1 MKIRILNTIFI
12 CLALVLQVACREPFE
27 PESIEFLDALVV
39 ESTITNELKHQ
50 EVKLSRTYSLESNEP
65 IIENNATVT
74 IQDSNNTVFTFSQN
88 EEGIYVSDTEFQAQ
102 DGLVY
107 QLLIVTQDGKEYLS
121 SDVTLTPV
129 SEISN
134 LYAELVTKD
143 NGEQGI
149 SVFVDSDNTSGE
161 AQYFKY
167 NYEETYKVV
176 APNYF
181 GFDIELTNLIQNANG
196 LEYDIIVTERE
207 QEERVCY
214 TSEESIGIIQTSTNN
229 LGNNLISRFEVNFIP
244 INSAKIINRY
254 SILVNQYVQSIEAYT
269 YYNTIDELG
278 SLGNVLSQ
286 TQPGYVLGN
295 IQPIS
300 ESSERV
306 IGYFE
311 TTTVSSERIYFNF
324 TDFDI
329 PQPDYF
335 YDCDLLTLDYNDN
348 SAQDG
353 DINERNALYR
363 LITINKYKLAAGVD
377 NSGSIYDIV
386 NPECGDCTSIS
397 SNIRPDFWED

>member
-1 MKIRILNTIFI
+1 MIRIYSKYLLIFI
-12 CLALVLQVACREPFE
+12 FLLGCREPFE

-74 IQDSNNTVFTFSQN
+74 IQDSNNTVYTFSQN
-88 EEGIYVSDTEFQAQ
+88 QEGVYISDAEFQAQ

-107 QLLIVTQDGKEYLS
+107 QLFIVTQGGKEYQS
-121 SDVTLTPV
+121 SEVALTPV

-134 LYAELVTKD
+134 LYAELITKD
-143 NGEQGI
+143 TGEQGI
-149 SVFVDSDNTSGE
+149 SVFVDIDNTSGE
-161 AQYFKY
+161 AKYFKY
-167 NYEETYKVV
+167 NYEETYKIV
-176 APNYF
+176 APNHVN
-181 GFDIELTNLIQNANG
+181 FDLEIANLVQDHTG
-196 LEYDIIVTERE
+196 LRYDIIITERE

-214 TSEESIGIIQTSTNN
+214 TTKKSVGVIQTSTNE
-229 LGNNLISRFEVNFIP
+229 LENNYISRFEVIFIP
-244 INSAKIINRY
+244 IDDSRLLERY
-254 SILVNQYVQSIEAYT
+254 SILVEQYVQSLEAYT

-278 SLGNVLSQ
+278 GLGSVLSQ

-300 ESSERV
+300 ESSEKV

-311 TTTVSSERIYFNF
+311 AATISEDRIYFDY
-324 TDFDI
+324 TDFDM
-329 PQPDYF
+329 PQPGYF
-335 YDCDLLTLDYNDN
+335 YECEIWTLDYSDN
-348 SAQDG
+348 TALDG
-353 DINERNALYR
+353 DLNERNFLYQ
-363 LITINKYKLAAGVD
+363 LVTVDNWKLAIAVD
-377 NSGSIYDIV
+377 NSSTIYDVV